1 MAKVRL
7 EGVTKRYGRVVAVD
21 NVSFEVGDK
30 EFFAILGPT
39 GCGKTTTLRIIAGLE
54 FPDEGR
60 IYIDDRDVTYV
71 HPKDRD
77 VAMVFQVFALYP
89 HMTVFDNIAFP
100 LRVRKKELGLTED
113 DIRNAVISVAKMLH
127 IEDLLDRKPSQ
138 LSGGQQQRVA
148 LARALVRKP
157 KVWLLDEPLSNID
170 AKLRVFMRA
179 EIKNL
184 QRSMGVTTIYVT
196 HDQVEAMSMADR
208 VAVMNAGRVVQIG
221 PPLELYN
228 RPRNTFVAT
237 FIGSPPMNIVECEHD
252 AEKALMVCHSVGGLT
267 VKLDPE
273 VSRVIEEK
281 AKRREVLLGFRPEH
295 VILSPTPIEG
305 YVKGRVASVER
316 LGSENIVYVEVGAGE
331 VVRAKTSRDFELG
344 STVYVSVD
352 PSRVLVF
359 DKVTQELIV

>member
-7 EGVTKRYGRVVAVD
+7 EGVTKRFGRVVAVD

-39 GCGKTTTLRIIAGLE
+39 GCGKSTTLRIIAGLE

-60 IYIDDRDVTYV
+60 VYIDDRDVTYV

-77 VAMVFQVFALYP
+77 IAMVFQVFALYP

-113 DIRNAVISVAKMLH
+113 DIRDAVVAIAKVLH

-184 QRSMGVTTIYVT
+184 QQNMGVTTIYVT
-196 HDQVEAMSMADR
+196 HDQVEAMSMANR

-221 PPLELYN
+221 SPLELYN

-237 FIGSPPMNIVECEHD
+237 FVGSPPMNIVECEHD
-252 AEKALMVCHSVGGLT
+252 AEKALMVCYSLGLSI
-267 VKLDPE
+267 KLEPE

-281 AKRREVLLGFRPEH
+281 AKRKEVFLGFRPEH
-295 VILSPTPIEG
+295 VILSPTPVEG
-305 YVKGRVASVER
+305 YVKGRVASIER
-316 LGSENIVYVEVGAGE
+316 LGSENIVYVEFGTGE
-331 VVRAKTSRDFELG
+331 IIRARTRGDFDLG
-344 STVYVSVD
+344 STVYVGID
-352 PSRVLVF
+352 RNRILVF
-359 DKVTQELIV
+359 DKATLELIV

>member
-7 EGVTKRYGRVVAVD
+7 EGITKRFGKVVAVD

-54 FPDEGR
+54 FPDEGHV
-60 IYIDDRDVTYV
+60 YIDDRDVTYV
-71 HPKDRD
+71 HPRDRD
-77 VAMVFQVFALYP
+77 IAMVFQMFALYP

-113 DIRNAVISVAKMLH
+113 DIREAVISIAKVLH

-184 QRSMGVTTIYVT
+184 QRSIGVTTIYVT

-237 FIGSPPMNIVECEHD
+237 FVGSPPMNIVECEHD
-252 AEKALMVCHSVGGLT
+252 AEKELLICYSIGGLKI
-267 VKLDPE
+267 KLDPE

-281 AKRREVLLGFRPEH
+281 AKRKEVLLGFRPEH
-295 VILSPTPIEG
+295 VIINPTPAEG
-305 YVKGRVASVER
+305 YAKGRVASIER
-316 LGSENIVYVEVGAGE
+316 LGSDNIVYVEFETGE
-331 VVRAKTSRDFELG
+331 VIRVRTRRDFELG
-344 STVYVSVD
+344 STVYVDVD
-352 PSRVLVF
+352 RNHILVF
-359 DKVTQELIV
+359 DKATHELIV

>member
-7 EGVTKRYGRVVAVD
+7 EGVVKRFGRVVAVN
-21 NVSFEVGDK
+21 NVSFEIRDK

-39 GCGKTTTLRIIAGLE
+39 GCGKTTLLRIIAGLE
-54 FPDEGR
+54 FPDEGHV
-60 IYIDDRDVTYV
+60 YIDDRDVTYV

-89 HMTVFDNIAFP
+89 HMTVFENIAFP

-113 DIRNAVISVAKMLH
+113 DIRTAVISVAKMLN

-148 LARALVRKP
+148 LARALVREP

-170 AKLRVFMRA
+170 AKLRVIMRA

-184 QRSMGVTTIYVT
+184 QRKVGVTTIYVT

-208 VAVMNAGRVVQIG
+208 VAVMNAGQVVQIG
-221 PPLELYN
+221 DPLELYN
-228 RPRNTFVAT
+228 KPKNTFVAT

-252 AEKALMVCHSVGGLT
+252 AEKALIVCHSIGGLR
-267 VKLDPE
+267 VELDPE
-273 VSRVIEEK
+273 VSKVVEEK
-281 AKRREVLLGFRPEH
+281 AKRREVLLGFRPEY
-295 VILSPTPIEG
+295 VTISLTPVEG
-305 YVKGRVASVER
+305 YARCRVVSIER
-316 LGSENIVYVEVGAGE
+316 LGSENIVYLEVGTGE
-331 VVRAKTSRDFELG
+331 IIRARTSKEFELG
-344 STVYVSVD
+344 SVTYVGVD
-352 PSRVLVF
+352 PSHILVF